1 MFRIFS
7 RFLPETEKINYPVDP
22 VNPVK
27 KAFLFK
33 IESIHYLFLKQ
44 TTRGSTLMTLE
55 EKIIGMLD
63 QQKISYEIVEH
74 EPVYTNPAMAEAL
87 KVDESETVKSLVLK
101 TKEGKMIVLVL
112 PGNKKVNWKEAAAG
126 AGTKKVSFAKP
137 DEVSESVGCEV
148 GCVPPFG
155 HFSTLPIYLD
165 PELAKKDFVYF
176 NPGVHD
182 KSFKVK
188 GWDLRKLCQT

>member
-1 MFRIFS
+1 
-7 RFLPETEKINYPVDP
+7 
-22 VNPVK
+22 
-27 KAFLFK
+27 
-33 IESIHYLFLKQ
+33 
-44 TTRGSTLMTLE
+44 MTLE
-55 EKIIGMLD
+55 EKIIGVLD
-63 QQKISYEIVEH
+63 ERKITYDLVEH

-87 KVDESETVKSLVLK
+87 GVDESETVKSLVLK

-112 PGNKKVNWKEAAAG
+112 PGNKKVNWKQAAAG

-137 DEVSESVGCEV
+137 EEVSQAVGCEV

-155 HFSTLPIYLD
+155 HFSTLPIYMD
-165 PELAKKDFVYF
+165 PDLPKKEFVYF

-188 GWDLRKLCQT
+188 GWDLQKLCRPSFI